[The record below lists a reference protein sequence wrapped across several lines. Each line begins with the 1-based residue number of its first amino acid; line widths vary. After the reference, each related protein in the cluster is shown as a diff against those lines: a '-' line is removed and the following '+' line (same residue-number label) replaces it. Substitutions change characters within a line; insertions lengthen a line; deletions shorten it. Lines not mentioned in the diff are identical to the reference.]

1 MKNFVGSFT
10 TPLYILPSSHQVYT
24 APISQLHGNVCFFIL
39 PLPFWQ
45 MLSSSYSSNG
55 TPFTSRKPNG
65 YKHWHLCGFDSDFL
79 KHHWFCARC
88 KKNLFTGDIEHCRTP
103 GCIRK
108 KEKTDMNYFVTDNVQ
123 VQLKEI
129 VERDGIW
136 KANQDCK
143 SIVLLLNRINGWAY
157 SVKLQVPNHT

>member
-1 MKNFVGSFT
+1 V
-10 TPLYILPSSHQVYT
+10 
-24 APISQLHGNVCFFIL
+24 
-39 PLPFWQ
+39 
-45 MLSSSYSSNG
+45 
-55 TPFTSRKPNG
+55 
-65 YKHWHLCGFDSDFL
+65 
-79 KHHWFCARC
+79 C
-88 KKNLFTGDIEHCRTP
+88 KKKLFTGDIENCRTP

-143 SIVLLLNRINGWAY
+143 STVLLLNRING
-157 SVKLQVPNHT
+157 

>member
-65 YKHWHLCGFDSDFL
+65 NKHWHLCGFDSDFL

-143 SIVLLLNRINGWAY
+143 STVLLLNRINGWAY